1 MPGETSEAN
10 EVDRIVTQLLAILLD
25 CWHETGFGHIEIKS
39 ERIKRDRIAV
49 TIMGS
54 TYYRY
59 VISKEDLQNWWKEKE
74 ELSHSTTQ
82 YEISE
87 QFNNCHY
94 TTE

>member
-10 EVDRIVTQLLAILLD
+10 EVDRIVTRLREILLK

-54 TYYRY
+54 THYRY
-59 VISKEDLQNWWKEKE
+59 VISQE
-74 ELSHSTTQ
+74 ELQKWWIEEQKSSHSKIE
-82 YEISE
+82 YEIST
-87 QFNNCHY
+87 QLNNHY
-94 TTE
+94 TIE